1 MQNLNERGAAYIPI
15 AESRGI
21 TPHSD
26 KRKWLHTVTQRC
38 AAIFVKSKGDFYEK
52 QVSRA

>member
-15 AESRGI
+15 AEAMGI

-26 KRKWLHTVTQRC
+26 KCCSGFLGNDIGPTQET
-38 AAIFVKSKGDFYEK
+38 EK
-52 QVSRA
+52 LSD